1 MADGAGSTGTTGAGR
16 LAGRVALVTGAA
28 SGIGAACALRF
39 AEEGARVA
47 GLDLVTPEGGDFA
60 GARELAPAS
69 HFERADVCD
78 EERVREA
85 VRGVAEALGPIDVLV
100 NAAGIAGGGP
110 VHQLDATAW
119 DRVVDVNLKGCFLVS
134 KHVLPGMLERRR
146 GSIVHIA
153 SVEGL
158 EGIAGGSAYNA
169 SKGGLVLL
177 TRNMAIDYGRM
188 GIRVNAICPGFIETP
203 LLRSV
208 FAMDLARPIEEEVR
222 QAHQLGRFG
231 EPREI
236 AHAAL
241 FLASD
246 EASFVTG
253 AALPVD
259 GGYSCGHRFSTT
271 KLMGLE

>member
-1 MADGAGSTGTTGAGR
+1 VAKETQSGGTGGGGR

-47 GLDLVTPEGGDFA
+47 GLDRVVPEGGDFA
-60 GARELAPAS
+60 RARELAPAS
-69 HFERADVCD
+69 CFERADVCD
-78 EERVREA
+78 EARVRESVAA
-85 VRGVAEALGPIDVLV
+85 VSEALGPIDILV

-110 VHQLDATAW
+110 VHQLEAEAW

-134 KHVLPGMLERRR
+134 KHVLPAMLERRR
-146 GSIVHIA
+146 GSIIHIA

-169 SKGGLVLL
+169 SKGGLILL

-188 GIRVNAICPGFIETP
+188 GVRVNAICPGFVETP

-208 FAMDLARPIEEEVR
+208 FELELARPIEEEVR
-222 QAHQLGRFG
+222 EAHQLGRFG
-231 EPREI
+231 QPREI

-271 KLMGLE
+271 RLMGLE